1 MISACLERLLFAFA
15 VTCLLL
21 GHPLSSFAGY
31 RDDRLVV
38 WVNLE
43 SGSKGFNVDEVIRD
57 FIHSGRV
64 DSSCGVRWQQWGST
78 LYMKKRP
85 DGITDDLIRKAF
97 IEKDRPSL
105 QRLNHLLKSFKD
117 PEIGADEGLDG
128 VVVYSSKGGPHMMNF
143 ITGRKKIK
151 SYSLASNN
159 SLVKAQDVEE
169 AFCVLLPPTTR
180 AP

>member
-1 MISACLERLLFAFA
+1 MISESLRELFFAFA
-15 VTCLLL
+15 VACFLFGCHLR
-21 GHPLSSFAGY
+21 SFAGY

-43 SGSKGFNVDEVIRD
+43 RDSQGVNVNEVIAN
-57 FIHSGRV
+57 FIRSGRI
-64 DSSCGVRWQQWGST
+64 DSSCDVHWKGWGSI

-85 DGITDDLIRKAF
+85 NGITDDLIRKVF
-97 IEKDRPSL
+97 VQKDGSSL
-105 QRLNHLLKSFKD
+105 RRLNHLLKSFKD
-117 PEIGADEGLDG
+117 TEVGVDEGLDG